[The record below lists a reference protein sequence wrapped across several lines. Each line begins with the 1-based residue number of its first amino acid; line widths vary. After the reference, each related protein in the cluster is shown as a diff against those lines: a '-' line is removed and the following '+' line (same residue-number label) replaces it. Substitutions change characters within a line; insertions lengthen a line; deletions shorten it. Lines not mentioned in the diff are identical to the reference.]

1 MSGRTI
7 IRRPDCVLS
16 STQPLGPPQPRPEAC
31 NSPRRAATVELNL
44 WTRRLKPLN
53 AALEAIRDVA
63 VNALTQIDQSQETR
77 GLA

>member
-1 MSGRTI
+1 
-7 IRRPDCVLS
+7 
-16 STQPLGPPQPRPEAC
+16 
-31 NSPRRAATVELNL
+31 VELNL

-77 GLA
+77 GVGLTKSYVENSEDQ